1 MENDTKKELTLENL
15 DKRLHETELMCC
27 FLMGMLM
34 LSLFVLAM

>member
-1 MENDTKKELTLENL
+1 MENVKKKEITLEDL
-15 DKRLHETELMCC
+15 AKKLHEVELMCC